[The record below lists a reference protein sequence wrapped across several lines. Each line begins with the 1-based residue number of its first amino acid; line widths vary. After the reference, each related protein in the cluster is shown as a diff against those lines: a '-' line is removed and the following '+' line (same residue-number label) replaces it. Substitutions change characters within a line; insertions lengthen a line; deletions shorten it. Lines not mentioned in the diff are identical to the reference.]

1 MYEMKHSSM
10 RQKDVRAINLASKK
24 YQRGEADATSIV
36 KATKVFS
43 LMRSVELF
51 IIEQLGIPILPF
63 ASIWVQKRLNLF
75 G

>member
-1 MYEMKHSSM
+1 MKHSSM

-24 YQRGEADATSIV
+24 YRRCEADATSIV

-43 LMRSVELF
+43 LMRYVELF